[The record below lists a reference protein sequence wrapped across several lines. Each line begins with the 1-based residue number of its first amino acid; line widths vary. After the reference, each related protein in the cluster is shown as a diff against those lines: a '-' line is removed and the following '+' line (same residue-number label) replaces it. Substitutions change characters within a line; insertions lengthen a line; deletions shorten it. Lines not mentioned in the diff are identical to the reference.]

1 MPVVSIPPSTFR
13 LPVCPYSYQ
22 KGLFPLTVCPYI
34 AIYETDIY
42 FFTLRTVRGRASGD
56 GTWEHRET
64 HWEKCDWNGY
74 KELGAELSGFNQEG
88 DAWWETWREVY
99 KPGGVGGRAGSSR
112 EQDSDANADDDDN
125 ERIERGAD
133 KWARDKT
140 GKEWHEK
147 WWEKFERTG
156 ASERSVEK
164 SGRQGIQ
171 AWWEKWG
178 EQVRPCAFP
187 KSRTTILSLT
197 LVTVRTDYGDC
208 CSYIVQYTSNTRPT
222 HD

>member
-1 MPVVSIPPSTFR
+1 MTGTGTKNSARSSQGSTR
-13 LPVCPYSYQ
+13 
-22 KGLFPLTVCPYI
+22 K
-34 AIYETDIY
+34 ET
-42 FFTLRTVRGRASGD
+42 RGGKRGGRCISG
-56 GTWEHRET
+56 
-64 HWEKCDWNGY
+64 
-74 KELGAELSGFNQEG
+74 
-88 DAWWETWREVY
+88 
-99 KPGGVGGRAGSSR
+99 GGGGRAGSSR
-112 EQDSDANADDDDN
+112 EQDSDANANADDDDN

>member
-1 MPVVSIPPSTFR
+1 VIGTGTKNSARSSQGSTR
-13 LPVCPYSYQ
+13 
-22 KGLFPLTVCPYI
+22 K
-34 AIYETDIY
+34 ET
-42 FFTLRTVRGRASGD
+42 RGGKRGGRCIS
-56 GTWEHRET
+56 
-64 HWEKCDWNGY
+64 
-74 KELGAELSGFNQEG
+74 
-88 DAWWETWREVY
+88 
-99 KPGGVGGRAGSSR
+99 PGGGGRAGTSR
-112 EQDSDANADDDDN
+112 EQDSDANANAAADDN

-156 ASERSVEK
+156 ASEQSVEK

-197 LVTVRTDYGDC
+197 LVTVRTDYYDC
-208 CSYIVQYTSNTRPT
+208 SDRLR
-222 HD
+222 

>member
-1 MPVVSIPPSTFR
+1 MTGTGTKNSARSSQGSTR
-13 LPVCPYSYQ
+13 
-22 KGLFPLTVCPYI
+22 K
-34 AIYETDIY
+34 ET
-42 FFTLRTVRGRASGD
+42 RGGKR
-56 GTWEHRET
+56 
-64 HWEKCDWNGY
+64 
-74 KELGAELSGFNQEG
+74 
-88 DAWWETWREVY
+88 
-99 KPGGVGGRAGSSR
+99 GGRCISRGGRAGTSR
-112 EQDSDANADDDDN
+112 EQDSDANANADDDDN

-197 LVTVRTDYGDC
+197 LVTVRTDYYDC
-208 CSYIVQYTSNTRPT
+208 SDRLR
-222 HD
+222 